1 MPGSMCF
8 VMFVAKVAVNGN
20 MACCK
25 ISTPIFFSNYPT
37 LIEVDTAADF
47 AGLSDLAA
55 LTGGIFI
62 NGKIN
67 FIDTPIITQSGNQF
81 TCIASC
87 IPIMYIWNTYDCSG
101 NLISIDTTLTNTF
114 ISPLATGTCFS
125 VVCAARYGNGNTIAS
140 HITSNILPLKLLS
153 FTTQKESNTVLLN
166 WQTAKEI
173 NVSHFNIQHSVNGK
187 DYTIIGKVN
196 AEIVDKDGS
205 KQYSVIRNVELGISN
220 TGVKV
225 YPNPAKDIVTI
236 ECAGAKELLV
246 VDYLGRTVFQSTVD
260 RQLLTVN
267 TKQFTKGVYVVKVVM
282 KNGEVKTDK
291 LVVE

>member
-125 VVCAARYGNGNTIAS
+125 VVCAA
-140 HITSNILPLKLLS
+140 
-153 FTTQKESNTVLLN
+153 
-166 WQTAKEI
+166 
-173 NVSHFNIQHSVNGK
+173 SVNGK